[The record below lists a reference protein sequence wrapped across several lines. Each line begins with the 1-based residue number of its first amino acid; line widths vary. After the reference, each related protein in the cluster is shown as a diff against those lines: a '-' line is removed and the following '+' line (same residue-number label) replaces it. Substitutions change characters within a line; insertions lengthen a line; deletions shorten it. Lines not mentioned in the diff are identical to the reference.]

1 MAAPFPSGYETLDL
15 YPPTG
20 VDVLRLVSTQM
31 TARLL
36 DAQPCVV
43 EVPTVFGLAA
53 AFGSRSVWLVQTT
66 TRPNPD
72 L

>member
-1 MAAPFPSGYETLDL
+1 MAAPIPPGYETLDL

-20 VDVLRLVSTQM
+20 VDMLRLVSAQM

-36 DAQPCVV
+36 DGQPCVV
-43 EVPTVFGLAA
+43 QAPTVFGLAA

-72 L
+72 V